1 MSEPTLL
8 SPNVR
13 GLAYPLTVVNGNL
26 AMSTDFSLVTQ
37 QIRSV
42 LETRYYER
50 VMRADYGIGDYV
62 LEVLDPGQINSAIQY
77 SILQNVEGLSEL
89 SVIGDWITEGD
100 DGVYKVVINYSV
112 GGVPQPPRTISL
124 ANSPGVYALRK
135 RVK

>member
-13 GLAYPLTVVNGNL
+13 GLTYPLTVVNGNL
-26 AMSTDFSLVTQ
+26 STSTDFALVTQ

-42 LETRYYER
+42 IETRYYER

-77 SILQNVEGLSEL
+77 SILQNVEGLNEL
-89 SVIGDWITEGD
+89 SVQGDWITGGD
-100 DGVYKVVINYSV
+100 DGVYRVFINYTV
-112 GGVPQPPRTISL
+112 GGVPQPPLTFSL
-124 ANSPGVYALRK
+124 AN
-135 RVK
+135 

>member
-13 GLAYPLTVVNGNL
+13 GLTYPLTVVNGNL
-26 AMSTDFSLVTQ
+26 STSTDFSLVTQ

-77 SILQNVEGLSEL
+77 SILQNVDGLTEL
-89 SVIGDWITEGD
+89 SVLGDWITNGD
-100 DGVYKVVINYSV
+100 DGIYKVFINYTV
-112 GGVPQPPRTISL
+112 GGVPQPSLTFTL
-124 ANSPGVYALRK
+124 AN
-135 RVK
+135 